1 MACALVALNSNTGCP
16 NNEGGIQYSWV
27 AKLSDITAATV
38 GSGIISN
45 FTMSTTGL
53 WKRLDYDKNET
64 SRFDQPGER
73 TNDIGALK
81 YNSEAF
87 LSFGGMSSAYKA
99 WADDAADCCQLVF
112 IHVLTSGNRVVQ
124 GLEIDASASGGFT
137 GSKVRDTKITP
148 SQMSGTAA
156 EEARLEVLVRGR
168 TKLLAPFTSL
178 TDTAIAAL

>member
-16 NNEGGIQYSWV
+16 NNEGGLQYSYV
-27 AKLSDITAATV
+27 AKLSDITAVTV
-38 GSGIISN
+38 SSGVISN

-81 YNSEAF
+81 YNAEAF
-87 LSFGGMSSAYKA
+87 LSFGGMTSTYKA
-99 WADDAADCCQLVF
+99 WADDASDCCQLVF
-112 IHVLTSGNRVVQ
+112 IHVLTSGLRVVQ
-124 GLEIDASASGGFT
+124 GIEIDSSASGGFT
-137 GSKVRDTKITP
+137 GTKVRDTKITP

-168 TKLLAPFTSL
+168 SKQLAPFTSL
-178 TDTAIAAL
+178 SDTAIAAL